1 MFSEHNS
8 TRLEVNHKKK
18 TAKTT
23 NIWRLNNMLV
33 INQWIIKEIKWRIKK
48 VIPGDKLKMKTHDT
62 KTMGYCRSN
71 RKRDV
76 YSDTSLPQ

>member
-8 TRLEVNHKKK
+8 MRLEINHKKK

-33 INQWIIKEIKWRIKK
+33 NNQWIIEEIKGRIKK
-48 VIPGDKLKMKTHDT
+48 VIPGDK
-62 KTMGYCRSN
+62 
-71 RKRDV
+71 
-76 YSDTSLPQ
+76 